1 MPIFSYYQ
9 KIEQMYMPVVHANSL
24 LTMNDLVY
32 IHSLDFLLIPSASG
46 DITRQGFRVTSG
58 LIFWYVTLE
67 AMWYMYNIVW
77 YINMRINVENYDHN
91 QN

>member
-32 IHSLDFLLIPSASG
+32 IHSLDFLLI
-46 DITRQGFRVTSG
+46 IYETKIG
-58 LIFWYVTLE
+58 LFHISPKKKF
-67 AMWYMYNIVW
+67 
-77 YINMRINVENYDHN
+77 
-91 QN
+91 